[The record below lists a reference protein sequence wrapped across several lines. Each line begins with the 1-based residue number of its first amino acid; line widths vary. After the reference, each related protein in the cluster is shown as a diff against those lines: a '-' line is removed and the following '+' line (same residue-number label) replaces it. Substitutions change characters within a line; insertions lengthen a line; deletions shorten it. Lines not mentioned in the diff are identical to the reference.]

1 MPTDRALTKK
11 ESTVYAEVLLGAAKA
26 SNMVF
31 ELGGQ
36 LEQMLKTVRGS
47 IDLRT
52 TLSDHTIDAGIRGA
66 IAQEVFAGY
75 DPALLSALQVMVER
89 DDVAL
94 LPKVNEAYADLAEK
108 ALGAVIIDVVT
119 AVELDD
125 ALRDKI
131 KTKYAAAF
139 NKDVLLREHVD
150 PNIIGGIVLST
161 HGRRIDASVISQ
173 LENARVVLST
183 VTSGGER

>member
-1 MPTDRALTKK
+1 MPTDRALVQK
-11 ESTVYAEVLLGAAKA
+11 ESMVYAEVLLEAAKA
-26 SNMVF
+26 SDVVF

-36 LEQMLKTVRGS
+36 LEQVLKTVRGS

-52 TLSDHTIDAGIRGA
+52 TLSDHTIDPSIRYA
-66 IAQEVFAGY
+66 IVQEVFADY
-75 DPALLSALQVMVER
+75 DPALLSALRVMVER

-94 LPKVNEAYADLAEK
+94 LSKVNEAYNNLAEE
-108 ALGAVIIDVVT
+108 ALGAVIIDVTTV
-119 AVELDD
+119 VELDD

-131 KTKYAAAF
+131 ETKYAAAF

-150 PNIIGGIVLST
+150 PSIIGGIILST

-173 LENARVVLST
+173 LETARVVLST